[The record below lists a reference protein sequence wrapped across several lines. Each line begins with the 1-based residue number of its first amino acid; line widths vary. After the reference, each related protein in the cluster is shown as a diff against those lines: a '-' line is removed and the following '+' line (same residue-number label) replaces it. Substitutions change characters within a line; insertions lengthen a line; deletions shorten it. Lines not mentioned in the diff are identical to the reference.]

1 MANTVGKN
9 RLWPAII
16 YRPETRF
23 GYMHKSHRKAVD
35 KVLTFITK
43 AARTVNIAD
52 KFRKDIKFTIGRIKS
67 AKRRPAKRKPAKRK
81 PAKRKH
87 IPKAVRDAVMERD
100 NYKCVYCA
108 STNNPE
114 LDHDEARAN
123 GGSDDDD
130 NLQVLCRS
138 CNRRKGVS

>member
-1 MANTVGKN
+1 MTDKSPGK
-9 RLWPAII
+9 
-16 YRPETRF
+16 
-23 GYMHKSHRKAVD
+23 KVD
-35 KVLTFITK
+35 KIIAFITK

-52 KFRKDIKFTIGRIKS
+52 KFRKDIKYAIGRIKS
-67 AKRRPAKRKPAKRK
+67 AKRRPAKRK

-100 NYKCVYCA
+100 NYTCVYCG

-114 LDHDEARAN
+114 LDHNEAHAN
-123 GGSDDDD
+123 DGSDDID

-138 CNRRKGVS
+138 CNRRKGAS

>member
-1 MANTVGKN
+1 MGRN
-9 RLWPAII
+9 I
-16 YRPETRF
+16 
-23 GYMHKSHRKAVD
+23 D
-35 KVLTFITK
+35 KVITFITK

-52 KFRKDIKFTIGRIKS
+52 KFRKDIKYTIGRIKS
-67 AKRRPAKRKPAKRK
+67 AKRRPAKRK

-100 NYKCVYCA
+100 NYTCVYCA

-114 LDHDEARAN
+114 LDHNEAHAK
-123 GGSDDDD
+123 GGSDDGD

-138 CNRRKGVS
+138 CNRRKGAS

>member
-9 RLWPAII
+9 RFWPAII

-23 GYMHKSHRKAVD
+23 GYMGKNVD
-35 KVLTFITK
+35 KVITFITK

-67 AKRRPAKRKPAKRK
+67 AKRKRAKRK

-100 NYKCVYCA
+100 NYTCVYCG

-114 LDHDEARAN
+114 LDHNEAHAN
-123 GGSDDDD
+123 NGSDEIN
-130 NLQVLCRS
+130 NLQVLCKS
-138 CNRRKGVS
+138 CNRRKGAS

>member
-1 MANTVGKN
+1 MVKSTKEKLSRLYSSILEASRTFN
-9 RLWPAII
+9 R
-16 YRPETRF
+16 
-23 GYMHKSHRKAVD
+23 VD
-35 KVLTFITK
+35 KI
-43 AARTVNIAD
+43 
-52 KFRKDIKFTIGRIKS
+52 RKDIKFAIGNI
-67 AKRRPAKRKPAKRK
+67 KPAKRK

-100 NYKCVYCA
+100 NYTCVYCA

-114 LDHDEARAN
+114 LDHDEAHAN
-123 GGSDDDD
+123 NGSDEID

>member
-1 MANTVGKN
+1 MRKN
-9 RLWPAII
+9 
-16 YRPETRF
+16 
-23 GYMHKSHRKAVD
+23 HRKDVD
-35 KVLTFITK
+35 KIIAFITK
-43 AARTVNIAD
+43 AAKGILKTD
-52 KFRKDIKFTIGRIKS
+52 KFGKDMKYWYHDIKS
-67 AKRRPAKRKPAKRK
+67 AKRK

-100 NYKCVYCA
+100 NYTCVYCA

-114 LDHDEARAN
+114 LDHNEAHAN
-123 GGSDDDD
+123 NGSDEID

>member
-1 MANTVGKN
+1 M
-9 RLWPAII
+9 P
-16 YRPETRF
+16 
-23 GYMHKSHRKAVD
+23 KSIKERIFSSIS
-35 KVLTFITK
+35 FITK

-81 PAKRKH
+81 H

-100 NYKCVYCA
+100 NYTCVYCA

-114 LDHDEARAN
+114 LDHNEAHAN
-123 GGSDDDD
+123 NGSDKID

-138 CNRRKGVS
+138 CNRRKGSS

>member
-1 MANTVGKN
+1 MRKNHKKDIDSTKDFIIKTAKDILKFDKIWKDVMFMVGK
-9 RLWPAII
+9 
-16 YRPETRF
+16 
-23 GYMHKSHRKAVD
+23 
-35 KVLTFITK
+35 
-43 AARTVNIAD
+43 
-52 KFRKDIKFTIGRIKS
+52 
-67 AKRRPAKRKPAKRK
+67 RR

-100 NYKCVYCA
+100 NYTCVYCS

-114 LDHDEARAN
+114 LDHNEAHAK
-123 GGSDDDD
+123 GGSDAGD

>member
-1 MANTVGKN
+1 MDKN
-9 RLWPAII
+9 HKKDVDSMKDFII
-16 YRPETRF
+16 KT
-23 GYMHKSHRKAVD
+23 A
-35 KVLTFITK
+35 
-43 AARTVNIAD
+43 
-52 KFRKDIKFTIGRIKS
+52 KDILKFDKIWKDVKFMVG
-67 AKRRPAKRKPAKRK
+67 KRKPTKRKRAKKK

-100 NYKCVYCA
+100 NYTCVYCA

-138 CNRRKGVS
+138 CNRRKGAS

>member
-1 MANTVGKN
+1 MAKSITEKLSRLYSSVLEASRTFN
-9 RLWPAII
+9 RI
-16 YRPETRF
+16 
-23 GYMHKSHRKAVD
+23 
-35 KVLTFITK
+35 
-43 AARTVNIAD
+43 D

-67 AKRRPAKRKPAKRK
+67 AKRKPAKRK

-100 NYKCVYCA
+100 NYTCVYCA

-114 LDHDEARAN
+114 LDHDKAHAN
-123 GGSDDDD
+123 NGSDEID

>member
-9 RLWPAII
+9 LPWPAII
-16 YRPETRF
+16 YRSETRF
-23 GYMHKSHRKAVD
+23 GYMRKSHRKDVD
-35 KVLTFITK
+35 KIIAFITK
-43 AARTVNIAD
+43 AARTINIAD

-67 AKRRPAKRKPAKRK
+67 AKRKPS
-81 PAKRKH
+81 KRKH

-100 NYKCVYCA
+100 NYTCVYCA

-114 LDHDEARAN
+114 LDHNEARAN

>member
-1 MANTVGKN
+1 MDIAT
-9 RLWPAII
+9 I
-16 YRPETRF
+16 
-23 GYMHKSHRKAVD
+23 RKGID
-35 KVLTFITK
+35 KKIAFITKAARTVNK

-67 AKRRPAKRKPAKRK
+67 AKRKPAKRK

-100 NYKCVYCA
+100 NYTCVYCG

-114 LDHDEARAN
+114 LDHDEAHAN
-123 GGSDDDD
+123 NGSDEID

>member
-1 MANTVGKN
+1 M
-9 RLWPAII
+9 R
-16 YRPETRF
+16 
-23 GYMHKSHRKAVD
+23 KSHRRKVD
-35 KVLTFITK
+35 KVITFIRK

-52 KFRKDIKFTIGRIKS
+52 KFRKDIKYTIGRIKS
-67 AKRRPAKRKPAKRK
+67 AKRKPAKRK

-100 NYKCVYCA
+100 NYTCVYCA

-114 LDHDEARAN
+114 LDHNEAHAK
-123 GGSDDDD
+123 GGSDDGD

>member
-1 MANTVGKN
+1 MGRN
-9 RLWPAII
+9 I
-16 YRPETRF
+16 
-23 GYMHKSHRKAVD
+23 D
-35 KVLTFITK
+35 KVITFITK
-43 AARTVNIAD
+43 AARTVNRAD

-67 AKRRPAKRKPAKRK
+67 AKRKSAKRKSAKRK

-100 NYKCVYCA
+100 NYTCVYCA

-114 LDHDEARAN
+114 LDHNEAHAN
-123 GGSDDDD
+123 NGSDEID

-138 CNRRKGVS
+138 CNRRKGAS

>member
-1 MANTVGKN
+1 MTKKKSKKDVDSTKDFIIKTAKDILKFDKIWKDVKFMVGK
-9 RLWPAII
+9 
-16 YRPETRF
+16 
-23 GYMHKSHRKAVD
+23 RKP
-35 KVLTFITK
+35 
-43 AARTVNIAD
+43 
-52 KFRKDIKFTIGRIKS
+52 
-67 AKRRPAKRKPAKRK
+67 AKRKPAKRKPAKRKPAKRK

-100 NYKCVYCA
+100 NYTCVYCA

-114 LDHDEARAN
+114 LDHNEAHAK
-123 GGSDDDD
+123 GGSDDGD

>member
-9 RLWPAII
+9 RPWPAII
-16 YRPETRF
+16 YCPETRF
-23 GYMHKSHRKAVD
+23 GYMRKSHRKAVD
-35 KVLTFITK
+35 KAITFITK

-52 KFRKDIKFTIGRIKS
+52 KFRKDIKYTIGRIKS
-67 AKRRPAKRKPAKRK
+67 AKRR

-100 NYKCVYCA
+100 NYTCVYCA

-114 LDHDEARAN
+114 LDHNEAHAN
-123 GGSDDDD
+123 NGSDEID

>member
-1 MANTVGKN
+1 MPKTLKERISRLYSTV
-9 RLWPAII
+9 
-16 YRPETRF
+16 
-23 GYMHKSHRKAVD
+23 RKASRTFNRID
-35 KVLTFITK
+35 KIQ
-43 AARTVNIAD
+43 
-52 KFRKDIKFTIGRIKS
+52 KDIKFTIGNI
-67 AKRRPAKRKPAKRK
+67 K

-114 LDHDEARAN
+114 LDHNEAHAN
-123 GGSDDDD
+123 NGSDEID

-138 CNRRKGVS
+138 CNRRKGAS

>member
-1 MANTVGKN
+1 MDIAT
-9 RLWPAII
+9 I
-16 YRPETRF
+16 
-23 GYMHKSHRKAVD
+23 RKGID
-35 KVLTFITK
+35 KKIAFITKAARTVNK

-67 AKRRPAKRKPAKRK
+67 VKRKPTKKK

-100 NYKCVYCA
+100 NYTCVYCG

-114 LDHDEARAN
+114 LDHNEAHAN
-123 GGSDDDD
+123 GGSDNDD
-130 NLQVLCRS
+130 NLQVLCKS

>member
-1 MANTVGKN
+1 M
-9 RLWPAII
+9 P
-16 YRPETRF
+16 
-23 GYMHKSHRKAVD
+23 KSIKERIFSSIS
-35 KVLTFITK
+35 FITK
-43 AARTVNIAD
+43 AAKAVNITD
-52 KFRKDIKFTIGRIKS
+52 KFCKDIKFTIG
-67 AKRRPAKRKPAKRK
+67 KRKTVKRK

-100 NYKCVYCA
+100 NYTCVYCA

-114 LDHDEARAN
+114 IDHDEAHAK
-123 GGSDDDD
+123 GGSDDGD

>member
-9 RLWPAII
+9 RFWPAII

-23 GYMHKSHRKAVD
+23 GYMRKSHRKVI
-35 KVLTFITK
+35 TFITK

-52 KFRKDIKFTIGRIKS
+52 KFRKDIKFTIGRITS
-67 AKRRPAKRKPAKRK
+67 AKRKPTKRKRAKRK
-81 PAKRKH
+81 STKRKH

-100 NYKCVYCA
+100 NYTCVYCG

-114 LDHDEARAN
+114 LDHNEAHAN
-123 GGSDDDD
+123 NGSDDDD
-130 NLQVLCRS
+130 NLQVLCMS
-138 CNRRKGVS
+138 CNRRKGAS

>member
-1 MANTVGKN
+1 MDIETIRKGIGKKI
-9 RLWPAII
+9 A
-16 YRPETRF
+16 
-23 GYMHKSHRKAVD
+23 
-35 KVLTFITK
+35 FITK
-43 AARTVNIAD
+43 AAKGVLKTD
-52 KFRKDIKFTIGRIKS
+52 KFGKDMKYWYHDIKS
-67 AKRRPAKRKPAKRK
+67 AKRKPTKRK

-100 NYKCVYCA
+100 NYTCVYCD

-114 LDHDEARAN
+114 LDHNEAHAN
-123 GGSDDDD
+123 NGSDEID

>member
-1 MANTVGKN
+1 MDIATIRKGIGKKI
-9 RLWPAII
+9 A
-16 YRPETRF
+16 
-23 GYMHKSHRKAVD
+23 
-35 KVLTFITK
+35 FITKAARTVNK

-67 AKRRPAKRKPAKRK
+67 AKRKPAKRK

-100 NYKCVYCA
+100 NYTCVYCA

-114 LDHDEARAN
+114 LDHDEAHAN
-123 GGSDDDD
+123 NGSDEID

-138 CNRRKGVS
+138 CNRRKGAS

>member
-1 MANTVGKN
+1 MDIAT
-9 RLWPAII
+9 I
-16 YRPETRF
+16 
-23 GYMHKSHRKAVD
+23 RKGID
-35 KVLTFITK
+35 KKIAFITKAARTVNK

-52 KFRKDIKFTIGRIKS
+52 KFCKDIKYTIG
-67 AKRRPAKRKPAKRK
+67 KRKPTKRK

-100 NYKCVYCA
+100 NYTCVYCG

-114 LDHDEARAN
+114 LDHNEAHAN
-123 GGSDDDD
+123 NGSNEID
-130 NLQVLCRS
+130 NLQVLCMG

>member
-1 MANTVGKN
+1 M
-9 RLWPAII
+9 R
-16 YRPETRF
+16 
-23 GYMHKSHRKAVD
+23 KSHRRKVD
-35 KVLTFITK
+35 KVITFTTK
-43 AARTVNIAD
+43 VARTVNIAD
-52 KFRKDIKFTIGRIKS
+52 KFRKDIKYTIGRIKS
-67 AKRRPAKRKPAKRK
+67 AKRK

-100 NYKCVYCA
+100 NYTCVYCA

-114 LDHDEARAN
+114 LDHNEAHAN
-123 GGSDDDD
+123 NGSDEID

>member
-9 RLWPAII
+9 RPWPAII
-16 YRPETRF
+16 YCPETRF

-35 KVLTFITK
+35 KVLTFITE

-67 AKRRPAKRKPAKRK
+67 AKRK

-100 NYKCVYCA
+100 NYTCVYCA

-114 LDHDEARAN
+114 LDHNEAHAK
-123 GGSDDDD
+123 GGSDDGD